1 LTEVAVAVLAA
12 GRGVRLGGN
21 VPKPLLELG
30 GRPLLA
36 HALAAATAS
45 EWASIVCV
53 VSDDRVAAAVP
64 AGVEVVRNDAP
75 ERGIASSLHAALRAL
90 EPRPEIDA
98 VIIGLADQPLVGP
111 DAYRRIAAAYER
123 GAPLAFATYGGARG
137 NPVLIARSL
146 WSEALGLSGD
156 EGGRIL
162 ARRHEAAEVPC
173 DGTGEPTDVDT
184 PEDLAALETRWKSQT
199 ASE

>member
-1 LTEVAVAVLAA
+1 MTEVAVAVLAA

-36 HALAAATAS
+36 HALAAATAN
-45 EWASIVCV
+45 EWASVVCV

-111 DAYRRIAAAYER
+111 DAYRRIAAAYQR
-123 GAPLAFATYGGARG
+123 GAPLVFATYGGVRG

>member
-1 LTEVAVAVLAA
+1 MTEVAVAVLAA

-36 HALAAATAS
+36 HALAAATAN
-45 EWASIVCV
+45 EWASVVCG
-53 VSDDRVAAAVP
+53 VSHDRVAAAVP

-123 GAPLAFATYGGARG
+123 GAPLAFATYGGVRG

>member
-1 LTEVAVAVLAA
+1 LTEAAVAVLAA
-12 GRGVRLGGN
+12 GRGVRFGGN
-21 VPKPLLELG
+21 VPKPLLALG

-36 HALAAATAS
+36 HALGAATAS
-45 EWASIVCV
+45 EWASVMCV

-64 AGVEVVRNDAP
+64 AGVEVVRNEAP

-90 EPRPEIDA
+90 EPRSEIDA
-98 VIIGLADQPLVGP
+98 VVIGLADQPLVGP
-111 DAYRRIAAAYER
+111 DAYRRLAAAYER
-123 GAPLAFATYGGARG
+123 GAPLAFATYGGVRG

-162 ARRHEAAEVPC
+162 ARRHEAVEVPC